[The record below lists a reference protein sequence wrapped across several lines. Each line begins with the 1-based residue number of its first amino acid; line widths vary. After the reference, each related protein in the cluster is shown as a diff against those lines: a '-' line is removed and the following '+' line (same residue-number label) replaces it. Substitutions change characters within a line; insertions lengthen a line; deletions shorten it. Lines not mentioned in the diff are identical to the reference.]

1 MVQYPAM
8 EEIKDIKEIRK
19 EIDGIDAQ
27 LASLIKRRLDI
38 VGDVAEAKR
47 KSGSPVSDPA
57 REREIMTRVAEM
69 VGPEYENGA
78 RLLFTTLFGI
88 AKARQRAM
96 ICGDCGVVSAIR
108 EAVAHAE
115 AFPTRAVVACPG
127 VEGSYAQQAASSL
140 FPIPTILFFTSFE
153 KVFEAVEKGLCPYG
167 VLPVENS
174 AAGSVPQVYDLMVS
188 HRFHIVRSLRLKVDH
203 VMLAN
208 RGATLDGIRE
218 VASHPHAL
226 TQCSTFL
233 KAHPS
238 IKAVPAVNTAVAAK
252 TLAAEGR
259 TDTAVIASRA
269 CADLYGLD
277 VIADGIADA
286 AFNYTRFICISRK
299 LEITPDANK
308 ISIMLSLPHRPG
320 ALNGIMA
327 RFSAIDV
334 NLTKLESRPI
344 PGMDFEFRF
353 TFDFEASPA
362 NRDVLALIAE
372 LACDPEIEH
381 FEFLGAYAE
390 R

>member
-38 VGDVAEAKR
+38 VGEVAEAKR

-115 AFPTRAVVACPG
+115 AFPTRAVV
-127 VEGSYAQQAASSL
+127 
-140 FPIPTILFFTSFE
+140 
-153 KVFEAVEKGLCPYG
+153 AVEKGLCPYG